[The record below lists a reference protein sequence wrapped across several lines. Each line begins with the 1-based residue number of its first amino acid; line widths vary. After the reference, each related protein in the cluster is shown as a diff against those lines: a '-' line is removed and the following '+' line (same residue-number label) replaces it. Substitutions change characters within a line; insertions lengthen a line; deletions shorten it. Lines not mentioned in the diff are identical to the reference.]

1 MNRELLS
8 VYSAESSPVMQR
20 RNNLTHSV
28 RATSKSP
35 VLAHTQLQHAKSE
48 SFVPHIL
55 ALSPRFL
62 QHIEGRDLSGS
73 TFLYKELMKQL
84 GSSKAFMLKKD
95 FWNVLFMSTVSTDRN
110 ALGWNEKT
118 EELYQRH
125 VSLSEE
131 HQQAFGLEE
140 DNLLSV
146 LLHNLLVYMLMVGVG
161 QQETTG
167 FIHRFTARSRLATV
181 EEKLLQQT
189 LKHVELHTSSE
200 VDLSDLGLMALYSE
214 VHPTISY
221 IVHYG
226 VCMLAPVYKLQIT
239 DEALI
244 LRRFPDEK
252 VSSRLWNDC
261 ITEFTLSDARS
272 TLSIRYRDNHGEFSH
287 HFHTKQ
293 FRRVFESLQEIISS
307 SSRSL

>member
-62 QHIEGRDLSGS
+62 QHMEGRDLSGS

-118 EELYQRH
+118 EELYQRC
-125 VSLSEE
+125 VVRREGRRE
-131 HQQAFGLEE
+131 GA
-140 DNLLSV
+140 
-146 LLHNLLVYMLMVGVG
+146 
-161 QQETTG
+161 
-167 FIHRFTARSRLATV
+167 V
-181 EEKLLQQT
+181 E
-189 LKHVELHTSSE
+189 
-200 VDLSDLGLMALYSE
+200 
-214 VHPTISY
+214 
-221 IVHYG
+221 
-226 VCMLAPVYKLQIT
+226 
-239 DEALI
+239 
-244 LRRFPDEK
+244 
-252 VSSRLWNDC
+252 
-261 ITEFTLSDARS
+261 
-272 TLSIRYRDNHGEFSH
+272 
-287 HFHTKQ
+287 
-293 FRRVFESLQEIISS
+293 
-307 SSRSL
+307 